1 VDALI
6 VDDHP
11 LMHELLAEVVRKAY
25 GKCDFHH
32 ANTLESALHCAATCK
47 NLELVLLDLGL
58 PGCTGLDS
66 LQSFRSRYPDL
77 RIVIVSALDG
87 APTIRE
93 AFKLGAS
100 GFIPKTSPPAV
111 LLAALRLV
119 ASGGR
124 YVPPEVLAEEES
136 TRLDLTPRQLE
147 VLMQM
152 AQGLSNRAIASA
164 LNISEVT
171 VKQHAT
177 DIYHSLR
184 VPGREQAIA
193 VAKRMRN
200 PQ

>member
-1 VDALI
+1 
-6 VDDHP
+6 
-11 LMHELLAEVVRKAY
+11 MHELLAEVVRKAY
-25 GKCDFHH
+25 GKCEIHH
-32 ANTLESALHCAATCK
+32 ADTLESALQCAAACK

-58 PGCTGLDS
+58 PGCAGLDS
-66 LQSFRSRYPDL
+66 LQTFRSRFPEL
-77 RIVIVSALDG
+77 KVVIVSAMDG
-87 APTIRE
+87 APTIRD

-100 GFIPKTSPPAV
+100 GFIPKTSPPAI

-124 YVPPEVLAEEES
+124 YVPPEVLAEENA

-147 VLMQM
+147 VLVQM
-152 AQGLSNRAIASA
+152 AQGLSNRAIAIA

-184 VPGREQAIA
+184 VSGREQAIA
-193 VAKRMRN
+193 VAKRMHIS
-200 PQ
+200 P